1 MVKLKLEHL
10 HKAYHQFD
18 AIKDVNF
25 EIQDQE
31 FIVIVGPSGCGK
43 STLLRLIAGLEE
55 PSHGQIIM
63 DGQCINHLSP
73 KERNVSFVFQNF
85 ALYPHM
91 NVYHN
96 LAFGLKSRKTPKEEI
111 ESRIQNIAKLLHIE
125 DLLKRKPN
133 ELSGGQLQRIAIGRA
148 IIRDAN
154 LLLMDEPLSNLDAQL
169 RTKMRKELIQLH
181 QQLKTTTLY
190 VTHDQAEA
198 MTMATRLVVM
208 NQGTIQQIGTPQ
220 EIYNRPKNVF
230 VAGFIGSPSMNFFNG
245 IINNGKIQIDSLSI
259 PLLESQ
265 LTLLEDYNQ
274 QEIIIGIRPED
285 FSFNPK
291 RGISFQAKAEI
302 VESLGAE
309 VLVHF
314 KLGEQPFTARL
325 KPTANV
331 QAGQPHTLSI
341 DLEKIHFFESQTKN
355 RIF

>member
-10 HKAYHQFD
+10 HKAYHQID
-18 AIKDVNF
+18 AIKDINL

-43 STLLRLIAGLEE
+43 STLLRLLAGLEE
-55 PSHGQIIM
+55 HSRGQIIM

-111 ESRIQNIAKLLHIE
+111 ERRIQNIAKLLHIE
-125 DLLKRKPN
+125 DLLKRKPK

-208 NQGTIQQIGTPQ
+208 NQGIIQQIGTPQ
-220 EIYNRPKNVF
+220 EVYNRPKNVF
-230 VAGFIGSPSMNFFNG
+230 VAGFIGSPGMNFFNG
-245 IINNGKIQIDSLSI
+245 ILNNGKIQIGSLSI

-265 LTLLEDYNQ
+265 LTLLEDYNY

-291 RGISFQAKAEI
+291 RGISFHAKAEVI
-302 VESLGAE
+302 ESLGAE
-309 VLVHF
+309 ILVHF
-314 KLGEQPFTARL
+314 ELDGQPFTARL
-325 KPTANV
+325 KPTANIQV
-331 QAGQPHTLSI
+331 GHPLTLSM
-341 DLEKIHFFESQTKN
+341 DLEKLHFFESHTKN